1 MRNVKIKSDVQAKI
15 WPNIELF
22 PRPQD
27 IIVSSKPLELCR
39 VHFCQSVTQ
48 DKATI
53 GGGENGAIIN
63 NDTLDVIMIVTTNLT
78 DSS

>member
-1 MRNVKIKSDVQAKI
+1 MSRLNQMPWTKI

-22 PRPQD
+22 PGPQD
-27 IIVSSKPLELCR
+27 IIVWSKPLELCG

-53 GGGENGAIIN
+53 GGGDGENGAIIN